1 MREILFR
8 GKRIDNGE
16 WVFGFYSAL
25 PDCVGIVHM
34 IETPKA
40 NPDETNVTYFVDPST
55 VGQFTGLTDQSGK
68 RIFDGDIVNMN
79 DEDWVSLG
87 HPSQICAVKFDEFT
101 GGFEPFS
108 TYDWDSGDYIR
119 ANYCEV
125 VGNIYDN
132 PCLLE
137 GGGEDGQR

>member
-55 VGQFTGLTDQSGK
+55 VGQFTGLLDKNGTK
-68 RIFDGDIVNMN
+68 IFEGDILTDPDYPDHTTGAIYYGRTNCSCCDGVYGFYSK
-79 DEDWVSLG
+79 EDADLRNADDLTV
-87 HPSQICAVKFDEFT
+87 I
-101 GGFEPFS
+101 
-108 TYDWDSGDYIR
+108 
-119 ANYCEV
+119 
-125 VGNIYDN
+125 GNIHDN
-132 PCLLE
+132 PELLK
-137 GGGEDGQR
+137 GGAADA